1 MKADFE
7 TIGKRMPYA
16 EPKGYVEDL
25 VGRCA
30 DRAIAKR
37 SQATARPFLRRVGI
51 AVTSMAAAL
60 LAAAI
65 IFPAISGPAGGM
77 VTAEAIAQS
86 SSLGDV
92 LSTMSNDELA
102 AIDYYSF
109 DDIPTE
115 YDETNE

>member
-7 TIGKRMPYA
+7 TVGKRLPYK
-16 EPKGYVEDL
+16 ETEGYVNDL
-25 VGRCA
+25 VARCA
-30 DRAIAKR
+30 DRAIASR
-37 SQATARPFLRRVGI
+37 NASRLARPFMRRVGI

-60 LAAAI
+60 LAAAV
-65 IFPAISGPAGGM
+65 IFPAISGGS
-77 VTAEAIAQS
+77 VTTVEAIAQS

-92 LSTMSNDELA
+92 LSSMSNDELA

-115 YDETNE
+115 YDENNEQ